1 MSRYDL
7 VVRGGQIVM
16 PRVGVFRA
24 DIGVKSGRIA
34 AIAAEIPSSDCE
46 ETLDATGLHVF
57 PGVVDSHFHVGIYR
71 PFSEDAASESASA
84 ASGGVTTIMSYFRTG
99 QNYLNKTG
107 PYREI
112 FPELMSR
119 SAGAFLTDHAFH
131 IAIMSRE
138 QLAEIEWLV
147 RECGVTTFKYYMFY
161 KSLDLSGSKQS
172 HGYLML
178 RESLDFGFLYLFM
191 KEVARMNRALA
202 GRGEVRLSIHCENPE
217 IITATMEET
226 KANPTGNAMQ
236 DYSQARPGW
245 QEELAIKEVGVIAKE
260 TACPINFLHL
270 SSRQAVEAARQVKSE
285 QPDLNHLLEGTLHH
299 LSMSYEK
306 DYGMLGKVNPPVR
319 GKADVEHLW
328 SAVLAGDIQ
337 TVVSDHACHPKAL
350 RQGELWSIMPGFGG
364 TALMFPVL
372 VGEGHFRRGLG
383 LTRIA
388 ELSAFNPAVAHGL
401 YPRKGSLMVGADADL
416 AVVDLN
422 WEKEVTA
429 AALHSAQDYTPFE
442 GLRLKGWPR
451 FTLLRGQ
458 LTFAEGQ
465 VVGKTGMGE
474 YLHRPI

>member
-7 VVRGGQIVM
+7 VIRGGQIVM
-16 PRVGVFRA
+16 PRVGVFPA
-24 DIGVKSGRIA
+24 DIAVKSGKIA
-34 AIAAEIPSSDCE
+34 AIASQIPPSDCGQAI
-46 ETLDATGLHVF
+46 DAKGLHVF
-57 PGVVDSHFHVGIYR
+57 PGAVDSHFHVGIYR
-71 PFSEDAASESASA
+71 PFSEDARSESASA

-99 QNYLNKTG
+99 HNYLNKTG

-112 FPELMSR
+112 FPELMSK

-138 QLAEIEWLV
+138 QLGEIEWLV

-172 HGYLML
+172 QGYLML

-191 KEVARMNRALA
+191 KEVARMNRAMA

-217 IITATMEET
+217 IITATMEEV

-236 DYSQARPGW
+236 DYSEARPGW
-245 QEELAIKEVGVIAKE
+245 QEGLAIKEVGVIAKE
-260 TACPINFLHL
+260 TGCPINFLHL
-270 SSRQAVEAARQVKSE
+270 SSRQAVEAARQVKAE
-285 QPDLNHLLEGTLHH
+285 QPHLNHLLEATLHH
-299 LSMSYEK
+299 LSMSHEN
-306 DYGMLGKVNPPVR
+306 DYGMLGKVNPPIR
-319 GKADVEHLW
+319 SKQDVEHLW
-328 SAVLAGDIQ
+328 SAVLAGDVQ
-337 TVVSDHACHPKAL
+337 TVVSDHACNPKAL
-350 RQGELWSIMPGFGG
+350 RQGELWTIMPGFGG

-372 VGEGHFRRGLG
+372 VGEGHLKRGLE

-388 ELSAFNPAVAHGL
+388 ELSAFNPAKAHGL
-401 YPRKGSLMVGADADL
+401 YPRKGSLAVGADADL
-416 AVVDLN
+416 AIVDLN
-422 WEKEVTA
+422 LEKEVTT

-451 FTLLRGQ
+451 YTLLRGQ
-458 LTFAEGQ
+458 LTFADGQ
-465 VVGKTGMGE
+465 VVGEPGIGH